1 MAICEN
7 LAHRLHAIRTE
18 RGMTITEFSELLGI
32 ARSSLQQI
40 LSGRGN
46 PRMDTVEH
54 IARRLEMD
62 PLSLLSDCP
71 GSPPISQDGK
81 LHQLLELLT
90 TQLEDRHE

>member
-32 ARSSLQQI
+32 AR
-40 LSGRGN
+40 
-46 PRMDTVEH
+46 
-54 IARRLEMD
+54 RLEMD
-62 PLSLLSDCP
+62 PRSLLSGCP
-71 GSPPISQDGK
+71 GNPSISQDGK

>member
-1 MAICEN
+1 
-7 LAHRLHAIRTE
+7 
-18 RGMTITEFSELLGI
+18 
-32 ARSSLQQI
+32 
-40 LSGRGN
+40 
-46 PRMDTVEH
+46 MDTVEH

-71 GSPPISQDGK
+71 GSPSISQDGK

>member
-18 RGMTITEFSELLGI
+18 RGMTITEFYELLG
-32 ARSSLQQI
+32 
-40 LSGRGN
+40 
-46 PRMDTVEH
+46 

-71 GSPPISQDGK
+71 GSPSISQDGK

>member
-18 RGMTITEFSELLGI
+18 RGMTITEFSELL
-32 ARSSLQQI
+32 
-40 LSGRGN
+40 
-46 PRMDTVEH
+46 V

-62 PLSLLSDCP
+62 PLSLLSGCP
-71 GSPPISQDGK
+71 GNPSISQDGK

>member
-46 PRMDTVEH
+46 PRMDRGAHRPAVGN
-54 IARRLEMD
+54 
-62 PLSLLSDCP
+62 
-71 GSPPISQDGK
+71 GSPVSAVRLSRQPVYFPGWQAASAFGTADDPIGGPP
-81 LHQLLELLT
+81 
-90 TQLEDRHE
+90 

>member
-32 ARSSLQQI
+32 AR
-40 LSGRGN
+40 
-46 PRMDTVEH
+46 
-54 IARRLEMD
+54 RLEMD
-62 PLSLLSDCP
+62 PLSLLSGCP
-71 GSPPISQDGK
+71 GNPSISQDGK